1 MKKNNKIVI
10 SPNVS
15 ISLPS
20 DTADIETKRAQCKV
34 EIKDASWRMIFAKDD
49 ASFDTM
55 WDEMVKNL
63 NAFGFEDLYK
73 FDVERAKLEKA
84 AKDAVK

>member
-15 ISLPS
+15 VSLPS
-20 DTADIETKRAQCKV
+20 DTADIEVKRGQCKQ
-34 EIKDASWRMIFAKDD
+34 EIKDASWRMIFASDNATFD
-49 ASFDTM
+49 AM
-55 WDEMVKNL
+55 WDEMVTNL
-63 NAFGFEDLYK
+63 NAYGFEDLYK
-73 FDVERAKLEKA
+73 FDVERAKIEKA